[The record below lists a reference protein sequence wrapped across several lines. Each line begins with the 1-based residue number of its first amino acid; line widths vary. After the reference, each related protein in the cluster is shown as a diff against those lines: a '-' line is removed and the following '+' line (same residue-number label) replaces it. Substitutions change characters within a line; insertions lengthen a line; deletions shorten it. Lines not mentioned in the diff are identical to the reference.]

1 MEVIEMPTSKPVA
14 KEASK
19 QLKSNKETKP
29 ERSVAGSA
37 LSQASDKG
45 SKKKG
50 R

>member
-1 MEVIEMPTSKPVA
+1 MGTSKPVA
-14 KEASK
+14 KKASK
-19 QLKSNKETKP
+19 QSKSSKETKP

-37 LSQASDKG
+37 LSQVSSKGKG